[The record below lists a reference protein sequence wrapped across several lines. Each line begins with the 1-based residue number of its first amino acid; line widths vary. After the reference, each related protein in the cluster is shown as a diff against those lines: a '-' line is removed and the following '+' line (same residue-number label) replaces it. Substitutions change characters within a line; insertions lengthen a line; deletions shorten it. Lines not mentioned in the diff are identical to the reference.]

1 MRLATTRITA
11 ARPSVVR
18 TARNLIALV
27 CALAAASLAATALPA
42 TGRAAQ
48 TKTVAQAQALVSQL
62 NDQAEQ
68 LTEQFNAAQAQLAKA
83 TTIADAAK
91 KRASQVA
98 NQLAGARSQ
107 VAAFAVERYEAGGDS
122 QTMQSVVDGDPQLVA
137 DRIATLAMIG
147 RTQSAAVTRAHA
159 ADLSYR
165 AQLTAA
171 NQATAAA
178 AAIKTNLDQQ
188 KQRINAL
195 LSQANKVLNQ
205 LSAQQRA
212 QLAAAQQ
219 AAQARAA
226 AAVASRASRS
236 SARAALPVA
245 DPAPTQSAGG
255 SSVAQRAVAAAMSK
269 RGRPYVWGA
278 AGPNSFDCSGLVQ
291 WAYRQAGVSTAH
303 YTGAFWNAYRH
314 VNYND
319 LEPGDLVFFYS
330 DHHHVG
336 IYIGGGM
343 MVDAPQTGDVVK
355 VQSVMGHGHY
365 SGAVR
370 VAG

>member
-1 MRLATTRITA
+1 M
-11 ARPSVVR
+11 
-18 TARNLIALV
+18 
-27 CALAAASLAATALPA
+27 AATAFPD

-48 TKTVAQAQALVSQL
+48 PKTVAEAQSRVSQL

-68 LTEQFNAAQAQLAKA
+68 LTEQYNAAQAQLAKA
-83 TTIADAAK
+83 NTAADAAK
-91 KRASQVA
+91 KRVSQVA
-98 NQLAGARSQ
+98 GQLSTARAQ
-107 VAAFAVERYEAGGDS
+107 VSAFAVQRYEAGGDS
-122 QTMQSVVDGDPQLVA
+122 QTMQSIVDGDPQLVA
-137 DRIATLAMIG
+137 DRIATLALISS
-147 RTQSAAVTRAHA
+147 TQSAAVTRAHA
-159 ADLSYR
+159 AELAYR

-178 AAIKTNLDQQ
+178 AAIRAKLDQQ
-188 KQRINAL
+188 KQHINAL
-195 LSQANKVLNQ
+195 LSQANQVLNQ

-212 QLAAAQQ
+212 QLLAAQR

-226 AAVASRASRS
+226 AAVAATRASRS
-236 SARAALPVA
+236 VVRAAVPAPVA
-245 DPAPTQSAGG
+245 APAPPQSAGG
-255 SSVAQRAVAAAMSK
+255 TSVAQRAVAAAMSK
-269 RGRPYVWGA
+269 LGRPYVWGA
-278 AGPNSFDCSGLVQ
+278 SGPNSFDCSGLVQ

-314 VNYND
+314 VNYNQ
-319 LEPGDLVFFYS
+319 LQPGDLVFFYA

-355 VQSVMGHGHY
+355 VQSVMGHGRY

-370 VAG
+370 VVG

>member
-1 MRLATTRITA
+1 MRLAATRITA
-11 ARPSVVR
+11 IRS
-18 TARNLIALV
+18 ARNLVALA
-27 CALAAASLAATALPA
+27 CALAAASMAATAFPD

-48 TKTVAQAQALVSQL
+48 PKTVAEAQARVSQL

-68 LTEQFNAAQAQLAKA
+68 LTERYNAAQAQLAKA
-83 TTIADAAK
+83 TTTAAAAK
-91 KRASQVA
+91 KRASQA
-98 NQLAGARSQ
+98 AGQLASARAQ
-107 VAAFAVERYEAGGDS
+107 VSAFAVQRYEAGGDS
-122 QTMQSVVDGDPQLVA
+122 QTMQSIVDGDPQLVA
-137 DRIATLAMIG
+137 DRIATLAVIS

-178 AAIKTNLDQQ
+178 AAIRANLDQQ

-195 LSQANKVLNQ
+195 LAQANQVLNQ

-212 QLAAAQQ
+212 QLLAAQR

-226 AAVASRASRS
+226 AAVAASRASRS
-236 SARAALPVA
+236 VVRAAVPAPVA
-245 DPAPTQSAGG
+245 APPQSAGG

-278 AGPNSFDCSGLVQ
+278 AGPNYFDCSGLVQ

-314 VNYND
+314 VNYNQ
-319 LEPGDLVFFYS
+319 LQPGDLVFFYA

-370 VAG
+370 VVG